1 MSKQF
6 NIRLPERTKQQ
17 IKELVEAGGYR
28 SQAELVMMRVDRE
41 YQRKMND
48 GNNQEQNRQN
58 TQGT

>member
-17 IKELVEAGGYR
+17 IKELVEAGGDR
-28 SQAELVMMRVDRE
+28 SQAELVMMLVDRE

>member
-28 SQAELVMMRVDRE
+28 SQAELVMMLVDRE